1 MMILLTVQCGTCAQG
16 MVSFQVHVSA
26 GDVSEDTN
34 WHCQKCT

>member
-26 GDVSEDTN
+26 SDVSEDTN